1 MPGRGSLRLDAQ
13 AYPAI
18 AMARLYR
25 ERADAENVYD
35 ELKNQWGWAGYVTQK
50 LAPCRLMA
58 QLIALLY
65 NWWHLYA
72 RLYDGDH
79 HREAITSRPALL
91 NGVARLTAHSGQ
103 RTVKVSL
110 PHEKGDLIAAAITAV
125 SNTLQRLNAIA
136 ERWTIE
142 QRWRLLLTHIFRRW
156 LGGKWLGELP
166 PQTALFLSG

>member
-1 MPGRGSLRLDAQ
+1 MGGRA
-13 AYPAI
+13 
-18 AMARLYR
+18 
-25 ERADAENVYD
+25 ERADAENISD
-35 ELKNQWGWAGYVTQK
+35 ELKNQWSWAGYVTQK

-58 QLIALLY
+58 NLIALLY

-72 RLYDGDH
+72 RLYDGEH

-91 NGVARLTAHSGQ
+91 HGVARLSAHSGQ

-110 PHEKGDLIAAAITAV
+110 QHEKGDLIAEAITAL

-142 QRWRLLLTHIFRRW
+142 QRWTLLLTHIFRRW

-166 PQTALFLSG
+166 PQAALFLSG